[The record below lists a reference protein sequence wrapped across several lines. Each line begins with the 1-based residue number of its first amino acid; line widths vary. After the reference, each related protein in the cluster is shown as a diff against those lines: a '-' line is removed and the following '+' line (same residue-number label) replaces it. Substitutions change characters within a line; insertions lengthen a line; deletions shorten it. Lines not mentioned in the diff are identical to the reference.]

1 MHSSKSASN
10 DRADRRY
17 ITTITQTTGAFV
29 EDFHVQ
35 HEQMECSDGDDAG
48 QSMQYK
54 KGIDQYV
61 SLSDCERACQV
72 EEQCNG
78 MIEYGLNICTEKEID
93 PNSGLM
99 ECTAPYS
106 ADAPGGPRDGRCVEE
121 DKCEYQQRLVPDIS
135 PPAV

>member
-1 MHSSKSASN
+1 MA
-10 DRADRRY
+10 
-17 ITTITQTTGAFV
+17 
-29 EDFHVQ
+29 
-35 HEQMECSDGDDAG
+35 QMANCN
-48 QSMQYK
+48 
-54 KGIDQYV
+54 

-121 DKCEYQQRLVPDIS
+121 DKCECSNGWSQPSRH
-135 PPAV
+135 AVV